1 MFSQIF
7 TDLEY
12 TYDKKNKTTFLMKVL
27 KKISLK
33 EKLEEVYKQMLYKN
47 YY

>member
-12 TYDKKNKTTFLMKVL
+12 TYDFFLTFLMKVL

>member
-1 MFSQIF
+1 MIF
-7 TDLEY
+7 FDIFNEST
-12 TYDKKNKTTFLMKVL
+12 